1 MTSFSYIDEFT
12 NLPNTKKTNKKVAG
26 ETVEQH
32 LGDDEY
38 VGGQSG
44 LEHDR
49 HVRGVEELDGV
60 STTLATEPV
69 GLDGDLDT
77 ETLEVD
83 DNGENNN
90 SGDEVHDVGETIT
103 PECFTES
110 TALVVPGEEE
120 VEERNEGAFEFRST
134 TGVDGGGR
142 ECLPDDGLA
151 NVGGNEQGDTRAQT
165 VTLLKELVEK
175 DDNQGCGNELDDQ
188 KETDTST
195 EIAGTTVQ
203 SSKHVNGTLT
213 EGNNHGKDCRSKF

>member
-32 LGDDEY
+32 LRDDEY
-38 VGGQSG
+38 VGGQSR

-90 SGDEVHDVGETIT
+90 GGDEVHDVGETIT

-110 TALVVPGEEE
+110 TTLVVPGEEE
-120 VEERNEGAFEFRST
+120 VEEGDDGTLKLGAAA
-134 TGVDGGGR
+134 GVEGGGG
-142 ECLPDDGLA
+142 EGLPDDGLA
-151 NVGGNEQGDTRAQT
+151 DVGCDEEGDARAETVALLEQ
-165 VTLLKELVEK
+165 LVEK
-175 DDNQGCGNELDDQ
+175 DDDE
-188 KETDTST
+188 
-195 EIAGTTVQ
+195 
-203 SSKHVNGTLT
+203 
-213 EGNNHGKDCRSKF
+213 

>member
-12 NLPNTKKTNKKVAG
+12 NLPNTKKTNEKVAG

-38 VGGQSG
+38 VGGQSR

-83 DNGENNN
+83 DGSKYDDGCNQI
-90 SGDEVHDVGETIT
+90 HDIWKSI
-103 PECFTES
+103 PPKCFT
-110 TALVVPGEEE
+110 
-120 VEERNEGAFEFRST
+120 
-134 TGVDGGGR
+134 
-142 ECLPDDGLA
+142 
-151 NVGGNEQGDTRAQT
+151 
-165 VTLLKELVEK
+165 K
-175 DDNQGCGNELDDQ
+175 
-188 KETDTST
+188 
-195 EIAGTTVQ
+195 GTTFIVPR
-203 SSKHVNGTLT
+203 K
-213 EGNNHGKDCRSKF
+213 